1 MVYINTLGFGY
12 FGNFAKPQKGELK
25 AGNVTRKDLPGNSLD
40 LWTLTFMFSVSSEP
54 SPFLIDHLNG
64 GFSVSLG
71 PRHGA
76 QPVELMKNTPSLFEA
91 NELWG

>member
-40 LWTLTFMFSVSSEP
+40 LWTLTFMFSISSEP
-54 SPFLIDHLNG
+54 SPFLICIVPQGEEKH
-64 GFSVSLG
+64 
-71 PRHGA
+71 
-76 QPVELMKNTPSLFEA
+76 KNKSILY
-91 NELWG
+91 